1 MLLFNRKV
9 LKGDWPILHYGAKMG
24 KDTEAEDVVNEMVKE
39 TKKSKAENK
48 QNRLKGLRVY
58 LAGPIDHAQDDGV
71 GWRDMMKPF
80 LRNKGMLTL
89 DPCDKPI
96 NYASYGEVGE
106 EKTKMME
113 LKKLGRFYELSEQM
127 KAICHVD
134 LRMTDVADCVIV
146 YINPDIPMCG
156 TIHELVNSLQQRKPT
171 LVVVEG
177 GKKNAPN
184 WLFGIMDF
192 NFMFDSFDDLKDFM
206 GLVDEAAFSPDLT
219 RWVFFDF

>member
-39 TKKSKAENK
+39 NKKSKAENK

-89 DPCDKPI
+89 DPNQLCFLWRSWRRKNKNDGIEK
-96 NYASYGEVGE
+96 VG
-106 EKTKMME
+106 
-113 LKKLGRFYELSEQM
+113 
-127 KAICHVD
+127 AI
-134 LRMTDVADCVIV
+134 L
-146 YINPDIPMCG
+146 
-156 TIHELVNSLQQRKPT
+156 
-171 LVVVEG
+171 
-177 GKKNAPN
+177 
-184 WLFGIMDF
+184 
-192 NFMFDSFDDLKDFM
+192 
-206 GLVDEAAFSPDLT
+206 
-219 RWVFFDF
+219 